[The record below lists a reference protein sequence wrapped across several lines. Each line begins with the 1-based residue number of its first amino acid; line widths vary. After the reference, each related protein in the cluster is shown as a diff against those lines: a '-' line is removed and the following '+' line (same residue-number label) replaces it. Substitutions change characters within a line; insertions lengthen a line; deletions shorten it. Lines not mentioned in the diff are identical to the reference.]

1 MKVNPD
7 KCHFLSSLDS
17 NPKVSISS
25 FDIENTNS
33 QKFLG
38 ITIDCKLNFLN
49 HVSNL
54 CEKVDPKVGAM
65 GRIFPLILLNQR
77 KLIIKVILMS
87 QFDYCLLLLI
97 NHNKTLNNWIN
108 SLHERTLWLV
118 YNDFKSS
125 FHQFLEKGN
134 SVTFHECNLQTL
146 AIELFKIHNN
156 IAPELVKDV
165 LEIKNHQYKFQRDA
179 CLQCRNVNTVLYGT
193 ETSAPLGS
201 RIWNIVPRNLKCSI
215 SFNKFKK
222 NIRKWTTKECPCCL
236 CMYRT

>member
-1 MKVNPD
+1 MVSHVLCYSIYFYVICFQFTLDDVDVASYTNHNTPSHGKLPTKILEKPECVSRNIFEWFFNNTMKVNPD

-97 NHNKTLNNWIN
+97 NHNKTLNN
-108 SLHERTLWLV
+108 
-118 YNDFKSS
+118 
-125 FHQFLEKGN
+125 
-134 SVTFHECNLQTL
+134 
-146 AIELFKIHNN
+146 
-156 IAPELVKDV
+156 
-165 LEIKNHQYKFQRDA
+165 
-179 CLQCRNVNTVLYGT
+179 
-193 ETSAPLGS
+193 
-201 RIWNIVPRNLKCSI
+201 
-215 SFNKFKK
+215 
-222 NIRKWTTKECPCCL
+222 
-236 CMYRT
+236 